1 MSIQK
6 LQGTQR
12 NCEGMTRRNCIHLG
26 LGTLL
31 GGGLATTLQARAQG
45 AITAAITSKD
55 SRRQAESCILLWLD
69 GGPTHYETFDPKDD
83 APSEIRGELRSI
95 PTRTPGMR
103 FSQLMTELADISDKL
118 TIVRS
123 ICHNQNNHG
132 AGNHYMLTGAPTRI
146 PVSCGAAVSFHPSMG
161 AVTASE
167 RGAPAGLPGYFS
179 LGGLTR
185 SGGPNFLGAKF
196 APFLVAEDPAKP
208 EFRVR
213 DVALPRELTGE
224 KFLGRND
231 LRSKIDSF
239 VRITDESAGDPAMAS
254 DEYYRQGLE
263 LVTSKEAQA
272 AFDIHA
278 EPQNVRDEYG
288 MNHLGQRLLLAR
300 RLTEAGV
307 PFVTITDGSWDHH
320 TKIFP
325 AMHRELP
332 MVDRGVAALIRD
344 LDRRGRLDS
353 TLILVLGEFG
363 RTPTINKDGGRDH
376 WSNAMSVL
384 VAGGG
389 TPGGQIVGATDV
401 RGYAASER
409 ILSPENFS
417 STVYQK
423 LGIDPGKILFT
434 PEGRPVHLVSD
445 PTPIPELMG

>member
-1 MSIQK
+1 
-6 LQGTQR
+6 
-12 NCEGMTRRNCIHLG
+12 
-26 LGTLL
+26 
-31 GGGLATTLQARAQG
+31 
-45 AITAAITSKD
+45 
-55 SRRQAESCILLWLD
+55 
-69 GGPTHYETFDPKDD
+69 
-83 APSEIRGELRSI
+83 
-95 PTRTPGMR
+95 
-103 FSQLMTELADISDKL
+103 
-118 TIVRS
+118 
-123 ICHNQNNHG
+123 
-132 AGNHYMLTGAPTRI
+132 
-146 PVSCGAAVSFHPSMG
+146 
-161 AVTASE
+161 
-167 RGAPAGLPGYFS
+167 
-179 LGGLTR
+179 
-185 SGGPNFLGAKF
+185 
-196 APFLVAEDPAKP
+196 
-208 EFRVR
+208 
-213 DVALPRELTGE
+213 
-224 KFLGRND
+224 
-231 LRSKIDSF
+231 
-239 VRITDESAGDPAMAS
+239 MAS

-288 MNHLGQRLLLAR
+288 MNPLGQRLLLAR

-409 ILSPENFS
+409 IQSPENFS